1 MYVKIFKSALKNFRF
16 VLIIPDLAIILFAFL
31 LGILFVRL
39 SGVYSFLKDIDFVN
53 ITQEQ
58 LFGLIKDYS
67 LTNYM
72 SLLIYGALFFILNF
86 VFGAS
91 VLAFKY
97 KLITQVVNK
106 KKVELLKSLKN
117 NFDFAWRVIKYR
129 LFLFLI
135 GVFIVVFL
143 ILFLSVFLY
152 FDLKIL
158 GLILVALLF
167 FLIMFLLQLF
177 LYFVYPVMFLEN
189 KKVIKSLKSSFCF
202 VKKNFNYA
210 FVIWF
215 VSMLIVVIIST
226 AFNFFDNLL
235 SAEFLYFGFVFVQV
249 IVNIFLRVYVEL
261 VKFYAYKPKRQ
272 ST

>member
-1 MYVKIFKSALKNFRF
+1 MYGKIFKNALKNFRF
-16 VLIIPDLAIILFAFL
+16 VLIIPDLTLVLFASL

-39 SGVYSFLKDIDFVN
+39 SGAYLFFKDIDFVN

-58 LFGLIKDYS
+58 LFGLIKDYTS
-67 LTNYM
+67 TNYM

-86 VFGAS
+86 VFGAG

-106 KKVELLKSLKN
+106 KKADLLKSLKN
-117 NFDFAWRVIKYR
+117 NFDFAWRVIRYR
-129 LFLFLI
+129 LFLFLV
-135 GVFIVVFL
+135 GVLVVIAL

-177 LYFVYPVMFLEN
+177 LYFVYPAMFLEN
-189 KKVIKSLKSSFCF
+189 KKVIKSLKSSFYF
-202 VKKNFNYA
+202 VRKNFNYA
-210 FVIWF
+210 FAIWLF
-215 VSMLIVVIIST
+215 SMLIVVVISFV
-226 AFNFFDNLL
+226 FNTIDKLL
-235 SAEFLYFGFVFVQV
+235 SFAFFYFVFVFVNV

-261 VKFYAYKPKRQ
+261 VKFYAYKPKR
-272 ST
+272 